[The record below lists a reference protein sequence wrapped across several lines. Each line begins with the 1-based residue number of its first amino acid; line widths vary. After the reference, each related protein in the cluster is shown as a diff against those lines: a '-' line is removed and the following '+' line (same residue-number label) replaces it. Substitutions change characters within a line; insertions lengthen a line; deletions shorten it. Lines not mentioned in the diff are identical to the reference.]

1 MGGLGPLIALA
12 FTMRTVLFVDDSS
25 DLCQVIEIMCQSLP
39 EVECICVSSM
49 SAVLE
54 RAEQVLRTGL
64 AILDVNLG
72 PGEPSGVEIYRWL
85 KGQNYHGKI
94 VFLSGHARRD
104 PLVEEATGISGV
116 DFFQKPLGFGQIE
129 AMLLAA

>member
-1 MGGLGPLIALA
+1 VN
-12 FTMRTVLFVDDSS
+12 TVLFVDDSS
-25 DLCQVIEIMCQSLP
+25 DLCEVMELMCQSLLGI
-39 EVECICVSSM
+39 ECICVPSM

-54 RAEQVLRTGL
+54 RPAQVLRTDL

-94 VFLSGHARRD
+94 VFLSGHARTD
-104 PLVEEATGISGV
+104 PQVEEAARISGV

-129 AMLLAA
+129 ALILGTA